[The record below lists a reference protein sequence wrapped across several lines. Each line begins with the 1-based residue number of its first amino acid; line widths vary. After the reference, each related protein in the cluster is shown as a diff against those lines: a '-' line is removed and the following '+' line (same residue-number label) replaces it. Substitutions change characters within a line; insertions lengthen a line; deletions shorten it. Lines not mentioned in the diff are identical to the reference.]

1 MSFTDAFFAVR
12 DEVRNWG
19 RWGDDDRLGTL
30 NLISNDAVAHAAS
43 LVRTGRRV
51 SCALDLKHSGGVQIG
66 QMHGRINPLHAMVKI
81 HSPDLGDADG
91 RGMVAHFSDDIVTMP
106 LQAATHW
113 DGLSHV
119 SYDNTLYN
127 GVPVSS
133 INPTGGATVLGIE
146 NVRHLTGRGVL
157 LDVCAAK
164 GLDRLDSDHEVTG
177 DDLDEAAEHGRVAM
191 RPGDIVLLRTGRIQ
205 VFREMGALPYVTGP
219 DADGT
224 SPGPGFDAVRWFWR
238 NDVAA
243 VADDTYIFEV
253 FPGPNWDDALGVH
266 CLHVVDMGMTQGQNW
281 DLEALAAACAEAGR
295 YEFLLQANPEP
306 FVGGCG
312 SPVNPV
318 AVL

>member
-1 MSFTDAFFAVR
+1 MSFSDAFLAVQR
-12 DEVRNWG
+12 EVRNWG

-30 NLISNDAVAHAAS
+30 NLITDSAVARAAS

-51 SCALDLKHSGGVQIG
+51 SCALDLQHSNGVQIG

-81 HSPDLGDADG
+81 NNPDLGDADG
-91 RGMVAHFSDDIVTMP
+91 RGLVPHFSDDIVTMA

-119 SYDNTLYN
+119 SYENTLYN
-127 GVPVSS
+127 GVSTDTITAV
-133 INPTGGATVLGIE
+133 GGATVLGIE

-164 GLDRLDSDHEVTG
+164 GLDRLPSGYEVTC
-177 DDLDEAAEHGRVAM
+177 DDLDEAAEHGRVEM
-191 RPGDIVLLRTGRIQ
+191 LSGDIVLLRTGRMQ
-205 VFREMGALPYVTGP
+205 VFRELGAMAYVTGP
-219 DADGT
+219 DSDGT
-224 SPGPGFDAVRWFWR
+224 SPGPGMDAVRWFR
-238 NDVAA
+238 RHDTAA
-243 VADDTYIFEV
+243 VADDTYAFEV
-253 FPGPNWDDALGVH
+253 FPGQSWDDALAVH

-281 DLEALAAACAEAGR
+281 DLEGLAVACAEEGR

>member
-1 MSFTDAFFAVR
+1 MSFSDAFFATR
-12 DEVRNWG
+12 DQVRNWG

-30 NLISNDAVAHAAS
+30 NLISDSAVAHAAS

-51 SCALDLKHSGGVQIG
+51 SCALGLNHSEGVQMG
-66 QMHGRINPLHAMVKI
+66 QMHGRINPLHSMVKI
-81 HSPDLGDADG
+81 NNPDLGDADG
-91 RGMVAHFSDDIVTMP
+91 KALVPHFSDDIVTMS

-127 GVPVSS
+127 GVGVDS
-133 INPTGGATVLGIE
+133 ITAMGGATVLGIE

-157 LDVCAAK
+157 LDFCAAK
-164 GLDRLDSDHEVTG
+164 GVQRLESGYEVTD
-177 DDLDEAAEHGRVAM
+177 DDLDEAAEHGRVEIL
-191 RPGDIVLLRTGRIQ
+191 RGDIVLLRTGRMQ
-205 VFREMGALPYVTGP
+205 LFREGGAMGYVMGP
-219 DADGT
+219 DSDA
-224 SPGPGFDAVRWFWR
+224 SCPGPGMDAVRWFHR
-238 NDVAA
+238 HDVAA
-243 VADDTYIFEV
+243 AAADTYPFEV
-253 FPGPNWDDALGVH
+253 FPGPSWDDALAVH

-281 DLEALAAACAEAGR
+281 DLEALAAACAEEGR

>member
-1 MSFTDAFFAVR
+1 MSFSDAFYAVR
-12 DEVRNWG
+12 DDVRNWG

-30 NLISNDAVAHAAS
+30 NLITDEAVGHAAS

-51 SCALDLKHSGGVQIG
+51 SCALPLQHAAGVQVG

-91 RGMVAHFSDDIVTMP
+91 KGLVAHFSDDIVTMP

-127 GVPVSS
+127 GVPVDS
-133 INPTGGATVLGIE
+133 IQAMGGATVLGIE
-146 NVRHLTGRGVL
+146 HVRHLTGRGVL

-164 GLDRLDSDHEVTG
+164 GVDRLRSDHEITG
-177 DDLDEAAEHGRVAM
+177 EDLDEAAEFAKLSVRA
-191 RPGDIVLLRTGRIQ
+191 GDIVLLRTGRMQ
-205 VFREMGALPYVTGP
+205 VFHEMGAMNYLTGP
-219 DADGT
+219 EGDGT
-224 SPGPGFDAVRWFWR
+224 SPGPGLDAVRWFHR
-238 NDVAA
+238 KDVAA
-243 VADDTYIFEV
+243 VADDTYTFEV
-253 FPGPNWDDALGVH
+253 FPGPSWDDALGVH
-266 CLHVVDMGMTQGQNW
+266 CLHVVDMGLTQGQNW
-281 DLEALAAACAEAGR
+281 DLEGLAAACAQEGR
-295 YEFLLQANPEP
+295 YEFLIEANPEP
-306 FVGGCG
+306 FKGGCG

>member
-1 MSFTDAFFAVR
+1 MSFTDKFFAVR

-30 NLISNDAVAHAAS
+30 NLITDDAVAHAAS

-51 SCALDLKHSGGVQIG
+51 SCALSLSYSDGVQIG

-91 RGMVAHFSDDIVTMP
+91 KGLVPHFSDDIVTMP

-127 GVPVSS
+127 GVPISS
-133 INPTGGATVLGIE
+133 INAMGGATVLGIE

-164 GLDRLDSDHEVTG
+164 GLGRLPSDHEVTS
-177 DDLDEAAEHGRVAM
+177 DDLDEAAEH
-191 RPGDIVLLRTGRIQ
+191 
-205 VFREMGALPYVTGP
+205 
-219 DADGT
+219 
-224 SPGPGFDAVRWFWR
+224 S
-238 NDVAA
+238 
-243 VADDTYIFEV
+243 
-253 FPGPNWDDALGVH
+253 
-266 CLHVVDMGMTQGQNW
+266 
-281 DLEALAAACAEAGR
+281 
-295 YEFLLQANPEP
+295 
-306 FVGGCG
+306 GG
-312 SPVNPV
+312 
-318 AVL
+318 